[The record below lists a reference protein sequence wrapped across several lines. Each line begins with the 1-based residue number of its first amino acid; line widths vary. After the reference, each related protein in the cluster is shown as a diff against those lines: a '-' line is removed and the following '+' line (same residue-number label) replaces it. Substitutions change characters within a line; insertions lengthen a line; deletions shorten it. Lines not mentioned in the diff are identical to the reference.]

1 MPVNFDIKKITSITS
16 TSTSKLKNIVRPL
29 WTVLTFSPAEETISQ
44 KKSIAVSLEKGFM
57 SVSYGSRFLSRLSI
71 KGFRRYAFEEG
82 KYPPPEGVASSLL
95 LAINDF
101 GAKGADISLSIPKA
115 WTVIKIA
122 EFPITVKESL
132 ANAISYE
139 LDRLTPFSPE
149 EAFYDFR
156 ILKESAE
163 KITILIVAAKGD
175 LVRPYIGALGATG
188 LPPSKV
194 AVNLS
199 SIGALCQHVYNV
211 RDFIFVEITKE
222 NYEGGIFLDSFLNGA
237 FAEKFETDETQLK
250 INTLKEKISSLMS
263 AAPITSTL
271 PTLIVLDRD
280 TDPVLEDTMK
290 HQFNLP
296 VRIVRESDIPFKASG
311 YQKEIPFSAVGETVA
326 SLSPHDDGLNLIK
339 KGFEEKPRTP
349 MTFTVVLI
357 MVLIAMWIL
366 YMIAP
371 LRIEG
376 KRLSELDRQLQ
387 LRKEDV
393 RSVEALKT
401 EIDDLRKE
409 IAAVEDF
416 KQNAPLTLDIM
427 RELTMIIPKNTWLTR
442 VRVSESTVNIE
453 GYATSAST
461 LLPKL
466 EASNY
471 FKKAEFAS
479 PTFRDKRM
487 NADRFNI
494 KMEIEGMQQTEETK
508 Q

>member
-1 MPVNFDIKKITSITS
+1 VPVDLNIKKITSITS
-16 TSTSKLKNIVRPL
+16 TSTSKLKGIIEPL
-29 WTVLTFSPAEETISQ
+29 WNILTFSPADETISQ
-44 KKSIAVSLEKGFM
+44 KKSVAVSLEKGLV
-57 SVSYGSRFLSRLSI
+57 SVSYGSRFLSRLSVR
-71 KGFRRYAFEEG
+71 GVRTYSFEEG

-95 LAINDF
+95 MAINDF
-101 GAKGADISLSIPKA
+101 GAKGADISLTIPKA

-122 EFPITVKESL
+122 EFPVTVKESL

-139 LDRLTPFSPE
+139 LDRLTPFSAE

-156 ILKESAE
+156 ILKESTE

-175 LVRPYIGALGATG
+175 LVRPYIEALGASG
-188 LPPSKV
+188 LPPGKV
-194 AVNLS
+194 AVSLS

-211 RDFIFVEITKE
+211 KDFIFVEITKG
-222 NYEGGIFLDSFLNGA
+222 NYEGGLFLDGFLSGA
-237 FAEKFETDETQLK
+237 FTEKFETEKTQSK
-250 INTLKEKISSLMS
+250 IDTLKERISSLMS
-263 AAPITSTL
+263 VTPITSTL
-271 PTLIVLDRD
+271 PALFVLLRDRD
-280 TDPVLEDTMK
+280 PIFEDTMRQ
-290 HQFNLP
+290 QFNWP
-296 VRIVRESDIPFKASG
+296 VRIIRESDVPFKASG

-326 SLSPHDDGLNLIK
+326 SLLPRKDGLNLIK
-339 KGFEEKPRTP
+339 KGYQEETKTP

-366 YMIAP
+366 YMVAP

-376 KRLSELDRQLQ
+376 KRLSEIDRQLQ

-393 RSVEALKT
+393 REVEALKT

-409 IAAVEDF
+409 ISAVEEF
-416 KQNAPLTLDIM
+416 KQNRPLTLDIM
-427 RELTMIIPKNTWLTR
+427 RELTMIIPKSTWLTR

-461 LLPKL
+461 LLSKL

-494 KMEIEGMQQTEETK
+494 KMEIEGIKQTGETK
-508 Q
+508 E